1 MARRPHFR
9 EQFGHEAV
17 NDTVEI
23 VGARLATVL
32 DELKRNVELLLE
44 FTIRCLDFEDV
55 RFVESVRLRWRD
67 RNAELEGVQ
76 VSLGQNDV
84 SVTHRSLDCVFVP
97 CAAAWQLGFP

>member
-44 FTIRCLDFEDV
+44 FSIRCLDFEDV
-55 RFVESVRLRWRD
+55 RLVEPERLPWGD

-84 SVTHRSLDCVFVP
+84 SVTHRSLDCEFVP
-97 CAAAWQLGFP
+97 CAVACQLGLP